1 MPIHPLPPSTTSPLH
16 ATVLLPD
23 PPAIAKELIDNAL
36 DAHATSILLTLSSS
50 SSSAS
55 SSSSSSS
62 PFALDTLT
70 LRDNGHGVAPIDR
83 PLLGRAH
90 HTSKARDTDTSTT
103 TAIVAGGTGRSSLL
117 LGFRGAALAAMIA
130 VVRSVRV
137 TTRVAGE
144 ATGVRMVLLGGQ
156 QEEGEDTGIVS
167 GAGFGDARE
176 ERVSAPVGTTVEV
189 SGVFERM
196 PVRRRVLVEKAGEGG
211 SWVARVKRLVHGYAL
226 VRPGVRFE
234 VKVKGKGGGGG
245 RSEWVFVPRAG
256 EGVEVAVVKVLGSGC
271 VRECEWHVRESEG
284 YEFRALLPRVEALR
298 EKVSGIGQFMSVD
311 GRVMDVKKG
320 TMKKMVR
327 LCKERMRGASLEVSR
342 EWAMVLNMTCPRG
355 SYDVNVEPAKDDV
368 IFENEPLVLGGW
380 EKLLE
385 EAYPTRP
392 EQDHIAPELTESQA
406 PTHNADT
413 ERILNDLSDDG
424 IAPTTGRRR
433 SVRSDMYQPFDMDD
447 EDEIPLFRR
456 SVSGENEIEVDE
468 EQEQVTQDVSISNP
482 WVIAKMNAPL
492 RCQRDEAAP
501 RDQSAAAQDPT
512 RELQQSFATP
522 KKRPGL
528 FDNVP
533 YLPTP
538 QASSSPTRAPRSD
551 RSLESMGIFPYASS
565 PRRVDEAEQSAAT
578 QASRAPTISYST
590 PQPLQGTPLSMVPD
604 ITPPAQRKRPKQKPS
619 QGNVNKPFV
628 SPVSTRRREDAPS
641 RNANP
646 SRKPSQTKCQ
656 RDWRKT
662 VEDRAEN
669 LVVRGEEAA
678 PLESPPNNRRIEE
691 FMTPQNR
698 FFLPHTPSEN
708 NENFTL
714 AEGFHRVTRPE
725 AQANGR
731 HIGRR
736 NSGLKEII
744 NNASGTAKVR
754 PDEERSLGRRI
765 RRSPT
770 AGSEAATGNT
780 QDDHFPYIPLERVP
794 IGASTQNLSVTRSA
808 IISVTS
814 EQMRKLDHGDA
825 HDSPYW
831 GSSFS
836 IIQIPTALTNRNV
849 HDRLLEW
856 SQALHALLSRTE
868 QVVDLATLEQLLS
881 RALERHAADFAAN

>member
-23 PPAIAKELIDNAL
+23 PPAIAKEIIDNAL
-36 DAHATSILLTLSSS
+36 DAHATSILLILSSS
-50 SSSAS
+50 SSSVS
-55 SSSSSSS
+55 PSSSSSSS

-70 LRDNGHGVAPIDR
+70 LRDNGHGVAPTDR

-90 HTSKARDTDTSTT
+90 HTSKARDTATDST
-103 TAIVAGGTGRSSLL
+103 VGTGRSSL

-130 VVRSVRV
+130 VARSMRV
-137 TTRVAGE
+137 VTRVAGE

-156 QEEGEDTGIVS
+156 QEEGEGAGIVS
-167 GAGFGDARE
+167 GAGFGGAAGE

-189 SGVFERM
+189 NGVFERV

-211 SWVARVKRLVHGYAL
+211 RWVARVRRLVQGYAL

-256 EGVEVAVVKVLGSGC
+256 EGAEEAVVKVLGSGC
-271 VRECEWHVRESEG
+271 VRECEWFVREHEG
-284 YEFRALLPRVEALR
+284 YEFKAFLPRVEALR
-298 EKVSGIGQFMSVD
+298 EKVGGIGQFMSVD
-311 GRVMDVKKG
+311 GRVMDAKKG
-320 TMKKMVR
+320 TMKKIVR
-327 LCKERMRGASLEVSR
+327 LWKEKMKEAGVEVGR
-342 EWAMVLNMTCPRG
+342 EWAMLLNMTCPEG

-368 IFENEPLVLGGW
+368 IFENEPLVLEGW
-380 EKLLE
+380 GKLLE
-385 EAYPTRP
+385 EAYPTEL
-392 EQDHIAPELTESQA
+392 EQDPTAPELTESQA

-424 IAPTTGRRR
+424 IAPTTRRRR
-433 SVRSDMYQPFDMDD
+433 SVRSNMYQPFDMDD
-447 EDEIPLFRR
+447 ENETPLPRRAVADEM
-456 SVSGENEIEVDE
+456 EIEE
-468 EQEQVTQDVSISNP
+468 EEEGQSTNDVSISNP

-492 RCQRDEAAP
+492 RCPRDEVAP
-501 RDQSAAAQDPT
+501 TNQNTTAEDTT

-533 YLPTP
+533 FLPTP

-551 RSLESMGIFPYASS
+551 RSLERMGIFPYASS
-565 PRRVDEAEQSAAT
+565 PRRVDEIEQSAAT
-578 QASRAPTISYST
+578 QASRAPTISYGT
-590 PQPLQGTPLSMVPD
+590 PQPLQGTPLTMIPD
-604 ITPPAQRKRPKQKPS
+604 ITPLAQRKRPKQKPS

-628 SPVSTRRREDAPS
+628 SPVSTRRREDASS

-646 SRKPSQTKCQ
+646 SRKPSQTKSQ

-662 VEDRAEN
+662 VEDRAES

-691 FMTPQNR
+691 FMAPQNR
-698 FFLPHTPSEN
+698 FFLPHTPAEN

-725 AQANGR
+725 TQASR
-731 HIGRR
+731 KHIGRR
-736 NSGLKEII
+736 NSALREII
-744 NNASGTAKVR
+744 NNASGTSKVR
-754 PDEERSLGRRI
+754 PDEERSLGRRN

-770 AGSEAATGNT
+770 AGADTAACNS
-780 QDDHFPYIPLERVP
+780 QDDHFPHIPLERVP
-794 IGASTQNLSVTRSA
+794 IGASTQSLSVTRNA
-808 IISVTS
+808 VISVTS
-814 EQMRKLDHGDA
+814 EQMRKLGYGDE
-825 HDSPYW
+825 HDRPRW

-836 IIQIPTALTNRNV
+836 IIHIPTALTDRNV
-849 HDRLLEW
+849 PGRLLEW
-856 SQALHALLSRTE
+856 GQVLHALLSRTE
-868 QVVDLATLEQLLS
+868 QVVDLTTLKQLLS
-881 RALERHAADFAAN
+881 RALERHAVAFSANPA